1 MPKNEN
7 NANNIKCI
15 RYLTVSF
22 CTIFTSRLPRMLLKV
37 WFKYLQIYSFW
48 EVNVNLLVHV
58 FDVWG
63 WVFFRS
69 SFWEARCC
77 LGKQW
82 RSWYPFCWK
91 YLSVNYRNSVQRTK
105 GEMSRHVL
113 CIQVKIIEKKR
124 NRFNLFN
131 WCSFPK
137 KCLLKLLQTWRCIP
151 THIASLRR
159 LWTVRN
165 I

>member
-1 MPKNEN
+1 
-7 NANNIKCI
+7 
-15 RYLTVSF
+15 
-22 CTIFTSRLPRMLLKV
+22 MLLKV

-58 FDVWG
+58 FDAWG

-91 YLSVNYRNSVQRTK
+91 YLSVNYKNSVQRTK

-113 CIQVKIIEKKR
+113 CIQVKFLRKNETDSICLTGAVSWR
-124 NRFNLFN
+124 NVYSNCCKHKGVFPLKTTDYTELPTGNRHTYKGHWAQYKLSFLGILSPKN
-131 WCSFPK
+131 W
-137 KCLLKLLQTWRCIP
+137 Q
-151 THIASLRR
+151 
-159 LWTVRN
+159 N
-165 I
+165 